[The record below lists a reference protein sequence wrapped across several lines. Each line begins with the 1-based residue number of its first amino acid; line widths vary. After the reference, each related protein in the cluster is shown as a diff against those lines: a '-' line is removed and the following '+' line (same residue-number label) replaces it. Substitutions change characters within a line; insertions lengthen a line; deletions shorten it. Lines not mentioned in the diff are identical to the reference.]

1 MLMKTESM
9 RQISLAALGV
19 AFFLLIAG
27 EAAAGGNVAAG
38 ESKAAVCL
46 TCHGPAGN
54 APISPDYPRL
64 GGQHAD
70 YLLHALQDYK
80 KGARKNPIMS
90 GQVEQ
95 LSKQDMVDLA
105 AYFGAQAG
113 TLVVKY

>member
-1 MLMKTESM
+1 MKTESM
-9 RQISLAALGV
+9 KRVSAAALG
-19 AFFLLIAG
+19 AALFLLVAG
-27 EAAAGGNVAAG
+27 EAAAGGNAAAG
-38 ESKAAVCL
+38 ERKAAVCL
-46 TCHGPAGN
+46 ACHGPAGN
-54 APISPDYPRL
+54 VPISPDYPRL

-80 KGARKNPIMS
+80 KGARKDSIMS

-95 LSKQDMVDLA
+95 LSKQDMADLA